1 MNSLGHTRSVFAL
14 DHLLQ
19 TPDTFIRTVLPGMS
33 RAAAIVHASPA
44 LGARFTAYTSEQQN
58 EGILGPPQGQR
69 FIYVL
74 DGKVAWKSDG
84 KQTELHSG
92 GYAFG
97 AEGGDH
103 SISALEPSRLFVIE
117 KPYSLCQGTGRP
129 SPCTGNEAS
138 IEGQALGGDPD
149 LQVRALLPDRPEF
162 DFAVNTMTYA
172 PGASLSMVEIHFMEH
187 ALLMLEGG
195 GIYRLGDRWYPVQ
208 AGDFIWMRAYC
219 PQWFGAIGKTPA
231 RYLIYK
237 DWNRHPA
244 PL

>member
-1 MNSLGHTRSVFAL
+1 VNSLGHTRSVFAL

-33 RAAAIVHASPA
+33 RATAIVHASPA
-44 LGARFTAYTSEQQN
+44 LGAGFTAYTAEF
-58 EGILGPPQGQR
+58 EGDAGLGPAQGQR

-74 DGKVAWKSDG
+74 DGKLAFKRDEQ
-84 KQTELHSG
+84 QTELGSG
-92 GYAFG
+92 GYAFV
-97 AEGGDH
+97 AQESDH
-103 SISALEPSRLFVIE
+103 FISSIEPSRLFVIE
-117 KPYSLCQGTGRP
+117 KPYTPCPGTGTP
-129 SPCTGNEAS
+129 STFTGNEAS
-138 IEGQALGGDPD
+138 IENQALGGDPD
-149 LQVRALLPDRPEF
+149 LQVRPLLPDRPEF

-172 PGASLSMVEIHFMEH
+172 PGASLSMVEIHVMEH

-231 RYLIYK
+231 KYIIYK
-237 DWNRHPA
+237 DWNRHP
-244 PL
+244 LG